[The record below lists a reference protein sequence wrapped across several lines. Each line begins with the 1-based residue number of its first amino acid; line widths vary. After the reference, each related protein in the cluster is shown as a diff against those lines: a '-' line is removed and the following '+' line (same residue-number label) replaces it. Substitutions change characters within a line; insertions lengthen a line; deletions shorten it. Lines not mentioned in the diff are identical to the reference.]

1 MTNDIIIA
9 KMVLGLARFFRYDF
23 QPDDMKPYREE
34 LRDFE
39 EKEIN
44 SAIEFLK
51 RKSRFFPK
59 PIEISELIA
68 PNASTLARL
77 EVEYIFKVA
86 RNINLHYWP
95 EEKKKMSE
103 LQLHLI
109 QTLGGIGDISN
120 LREGDIGPAKARM
133 ITIATEQVKR
143 MNFQQQKKLNERQAS
158 HYKLQ
163 LIKNDDDPA
172 ESIEFEKQL

>member
-1 MTNDIIIA
+1 MTDNITIAEIIIN
-9 KMVLGLARFFRYDF
+9 LARFFRYDIIKSDL
-23 QPDDMKPYREE
+23 QPYYDE
-34 LRDFE
+34 LKEFE
-39 EKEIN
+39 ADEIH
-44 SAIEFLK
+44 SATEFLK